1 MKIKDLVATRL
12 HTDGEVGIEIEL
24 EGFNI
29 EKRECSV
36 WAVERDAS
44 LRGEDTAEFVFKNP
58 LKFNEVGKA
67 ITKLKTRLR
76 NSTLVPS
83 IRTGVHVH
91 INVQDMELFDLAK
104 FVTTYLVVEDL
115 LLDVCGEGRQSN
127 LFCLKGCE
135 AEYMVGQ
142 ATKFFRDGEV
152 EHIGTDAIR
161 YSGINLAAIRKYG
174 SVEFRSLRTP
184 QDLSD
189 INKWVKALKGIKDV
203 SQEWAT
209 PADII
214 SGYSGFDKADF
225 LKKVLP
231 TYAEQLMSTT
241 GWEAKLQRGMR
252 SAQDLAF
259 SQTWEG
265 EEVPEEIDEET
276 FKTFPQKLQHL
287 IKAHPH
293 VDANEIVAIYR
304 NKFGEF

>member
-1 MKIKDLVATRL
+1 MKIKELVATHL
-12 HTDGEVGIEIEL
+12 HTDGEVGVEIEL
-24 EGFNI
+24 EGRGI
-29 EKRECSV
+29 DKRTCV
-36 WAVERDAS
+36 TWAVEHDAS
-44 LRGEDTAEFVFKNP
+44 LKGEDTAEFVFRKP

-67 ITKLKTRLR
+67 LTKLKKRLVD
-76 NSTLVPS
+76 STLIPS

-91 INVQDMELFDLAK
+91 INVQDMELHDLAK
-104 FVTTYLVVEDL
+104 FVTCYLVVEDL

-142 ATKFFRDGEV
+142 ATKFFREGEV
-152 EHIGTDAIR
+152 EHVGTDAIR

-184 QDLSD
+184 ADLSD
-189 INKWVKALKGIKDV
+189 INQWVGCLKTIKDV

-231 TYAEQLMSTT
+231 TYAEQLMSTA
-241 GWEAKLQRGMR
+241 GWEKKLQRGMR

-259 SQTWEG
+259 SQTW
-265 EEVPEEIDEET
+265 VPEVVPEPLPQEE
-276 FKTFPQKLQHL
+276 FDALPEKLQRL
-287 IKAHPH
+287 IRAMPH
-293 VDANEIVAIYR
+293 MDVHEVIAIYSK
-304 NKFGEF
+304 KFGE

>member
-24 EGFNI
+24 EGRNI
-29 EKRECSV
+29 NHKPCV
-36 WAVERDAS
+36 TWAVERDAS
-44 LRGEDTAEFVFKNP
+44 LKGEDTAEFVFKKP

-67 ITKLKTRLR
+67 IAKLKRRLV
-76 NSTLVPS
+76 NSTLLPS
-83 IRTGVHVH
+83 VRCGVHVH
-91 INVQDMELFDLAK
+91 INVQDMELHDLAK
-104 FVTTYLVVEDL
+104 FVTCYMVVEDL

-142 ATKFFRDGEV
+142 AAKFFKDGEIH
-152 EHIGTDAIR
+152 HIQTDAIR
-161 YSGINLAAIRKYG
+161 YSGINLAAIAKYG

-184 QDLSD
+184 SNLTD
-189 INKWVKALKGIKDV
+189 INPWVKALKGIKDV

-241 GWEAKLQRGMR
+241 GWEKKLQRGMR

-259 SQTWEG
+259 SQTW
-265 EEVPEEIDEET
+265 VPEVVEPPMDEEE
-276 FKTFPQKLQHL
+276 FNSLPDKLQRL
-287 IKAHPH
+287 ILAHTH
-293 VDANEIVAIYR
+293 MDAQEIVTIYR
-304 NKFGEF
+304 NKFGDW